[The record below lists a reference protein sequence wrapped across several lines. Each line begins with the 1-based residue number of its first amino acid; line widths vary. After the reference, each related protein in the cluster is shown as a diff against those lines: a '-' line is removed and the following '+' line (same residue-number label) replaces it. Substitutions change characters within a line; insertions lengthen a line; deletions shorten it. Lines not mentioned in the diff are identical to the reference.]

1 MGRRSATDK
10 RGAGSYRRLLLAA
23 AGTALVLVLPAQRAV
38 ALWTAPAALNAN
50 AAADSGDDYYPQ
62 VATDGSG
69 NLVAVWTSWE
79 DVDGVIG
86 SDWDILVSRSTD
98 NGATWTGP
106 VPLNTNAATDSDD
119 DYNPQV
125 TTDSAGAWVA
135 VWDSNENL
143 GGTIGPDRD
152 IVVSRST
159 DNGATWTTPVA
170 LDSNA
175 ATDSADDEYPQVTT
189 DGVGNWV
196 VVWHSYDTLAG
207 TIGMD
212 VDLLVSR
219 STDNGATWTVPM
231 LLNTNAATDS
241 GSDYHPQVTTDG
253 ATDWIAAWGSNENLA
268 GTVGTD
274 ADILASRSTDS
285 GASWTAPT
293 ALSTDAVTDSGDD
306 SWPHVITD
314 GAANWVA
321 VWESDDTLG
330 DTIGPDWDILV
341 SRSTDN
347 GVTWLPPAAINS
359 NAAIDSGDDSRP
371 QVMTDGA
378 GNWVAVWESMNDLG
392 GTIGPD
398 RDILVSRSTDN
409 GATWTAPA
417 AMNSNAATDSGDDS
431 RPQVVADGA
440 GKWVAVWHSRDDLGG
455 TIGTDFDILVC
466 RSEFSWN
473 EDADGDGTINID
485 DDDIDGDGIS
495 NDDEGNADPDGDT
508 IPNYLDTD
516 SDGNGLSDGWEL
528 DNGFDPYGDD
538 ETENDDDSDDDGLPD
553 GWEVD
558 GGLDPNDG
566 TGENGADGDP
576 DGDGLDN
583 LDEYS
588 GGTDPGVSDVPV
600 VGVFASILLALAVCV
615 IGLSGRRKKTAGYGT

>member
-135 VWDSNENL
+135 VWDSNEN
-143 GGTIGPDRD
+143 
-152 IVVSRST
+152 
-159 DNGATWTTPVA
+159 
-170 LDSNA
+170 
-175 ATDSADDEYPQVTT
+175 
-189 DGVGNWV
+189 
-196 VVWHSYDTLAG
+196 
-207 TIGMD
+207 
-212 VDLLVSR
+212 
-219 STDNGATWTVPM
+219 
-231 LLNTNAATDS
+231 
-241 GSDYHPQVTTDG
+241 
-253 ATDWIAAWGSNENLA
+253 
-268 GTVGTD
+268 
-274 ADILASRSTDS
+274 
-285 GASWTAPT
+285 
-293 ALSTDAVTDSGDD
+293 
-306 SWPHVITD
+306 
-314 GAANWVA
+314 
-321 VWESDDTLG
+321 
-330 DTIGPDWDILV
+330 
-341 SRSTDN
+341 
-347 GVTWLPPAAINS
+347 
-359 NAAIDSGDDSRP
+359 
-371 QVMTDGA
+371 
-378 GNWVAVWESMNDLG
+378 LG